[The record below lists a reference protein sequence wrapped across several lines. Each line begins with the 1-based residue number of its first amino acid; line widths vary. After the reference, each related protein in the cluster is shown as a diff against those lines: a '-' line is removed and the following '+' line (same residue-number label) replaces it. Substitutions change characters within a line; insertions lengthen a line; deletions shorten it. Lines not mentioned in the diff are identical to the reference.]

1 MRSDGRG
8 HAHPGAPES
17 LVPSDHPAHHGG
29 AEAQV
34 AGTRGPSSSWRWR
47 LGRDTAQRQQAAL
60 APATHAPPPL
70 TYGGGECHARPRMAV
85 GLREEHRKLVRE
97 WNRFA
102 DDYNSVVAPRNLG
115 RPLAASDDQMA
126 EVRKLR
132 KGGASLRRIAAETSV
147 RRS

>member
-1 MRSDGRG
+1 MVAVTPIPAPRNPLSRPIIRRIMVVPRRKLQGR
-8 HAHPGAPES
+8 AARPQAGA
-17 LVPSDHPAHHGG
+17 G
-29 AEAQV
+29 AS
-34 AGTRGPSSSWRWR
+34 AGTPRNASRPH
-47 LGRDTAQRQQAAL
+47 LHRQLTRQ
-60 APATHAPPPL
+60 PPL